1 MIVSASR
8 RTDIPSCY
16 CEWLINRIREG
27 FVYVRNPM
35 NYHQVSKV
43 SLSPDVVDGIVFW
56 TKNPVPLMEKLD
68 AFSDYMYY
76 FQFTVNAYGKDI
88 EANVPS
94 KNNVIVPAF
103 QELSGKIGPERV
115 IWRYDPILL
124 TEKYTKEYHLVYF
137 EALAKRLSG
146 YTEKC
151 VISFVDFYRNTES
164 HMKPHVILPFSKE
177 DMIIMAERISEIGRK
192 YNIRIESC
200 AEEIELEKYGISHG
214 ACIDK
219 SLFERLLGC
228 PLSASKDKNQRKEC
242 GCMESIDIGLYDTC
256 KNGCRYC
263 YANHS
268 DKMTAHNI
276 ALYDPKSPLLCG
288 RIEEGDIIKERAVKS
303 LKNKNT
309 LTFL

>member
-56 TKNPVPLMEKLD
+56 TKNPVPMIERLD

-88 EANVPS
+88 EGNVPS

-124 TEKYTKEYHLVYF
+124 TEKYTKEYHLEYF

-164 HMKPHVILPFSKE
+164 HMKPRVILPFSKE

-256 KNGCRYC
+256 RNGCKYC

-268 DKMTAHNI
+268 DKMMKRNF
-276 ALYDPKSPLLCG
+276 ALCAPQSPLLCG
-288 RIEEGDIIKERAVKS
+288 RIEEGDVIKERAVKS

>member
-1 MIVSASR
+1 M
-8 RTDIPSCY
+8 
-16 CEWLINRIREG
+16 
-27 FVYVRNPM
+27 YVRNPM

-56 TKNPVPLMEKLD
+56 TKNPVPMMEKLD

-124 TEKYTKEYHLVYF
+124 TEKYTKEYHLEYF

-151 VISFVDFYRNTES
+151 VISFADLYRNTAKN
-164 HMKPHVILPFSKE
+164 MKPHVILPFSKE
-177 DMIIMAERISEIGRK
+177 DMIFMAERISEIGRK
-192 YNIRIESC
+192 YNVRIESC

-219 SLFERLLGC
+219 SLIERLLGC

-256 KNGCRYC
+256 QNGCKYC

-276 ALYDPKSPLLCG
+276 ALYDPKSPFLCG

-303 LKNKNT
+303 LKKQNT